1 MDIVIKKALYW
12 PDGRT
17 RRCSDNQ
24 VVEHTREQ
32 KSLML
37 QAFLDTYNEKHK
49 LFGVSLSLIVMSCFL
64 SCNDF

>member
-1 MDIVIKKALYW
+1 MEIVIKKALYW

-37 QAFLDTYNEKHK
+37 QALLDTYNEDHK
-49 LFGVSLSLIVMSCFL
+49 LFGVSLSLSLIVYVLFPFM
-64 SCNDF
+64 